1 MCVYIY
7 TYIRRMAQVFLLDIE
22 NRKGITIYNENNN
35 PSDLTIFPNVKRRPN
50 GSLLIYVIPSNTG
63 RRLEWLYAKDNS
75 GKIIDYRQF
84 KINSTENNNNNNN
97 ETTINETYELE
108 ISVRHIPQHAVK
120 QNGNKLNI
128 EPLVTEI
135 VPFAVWSGE
144 NVYQGKIC
152 ENLTTEE
159 AELKEMVEWAKKE
172 LSSET

>member
-1 MCVYIY
+1 
-7 TYIRRMAQVFLLDIE
+7 MAQVFLLDIE

-35 PSDLTIFPNVKRRPN
+35 PSDLNIFPNVKRRPN

-97 ETTINETYELE
+97 NETTINETYELE

-135 VPFAVWSGE
+135 VPYAVWSGE

>member
-1 MCVYIY
+1 
-7 TYIRRMAQVFLLDIE
+7 MAQVFLLDIE
-22 NRKGITIYNENNN
+22 NRKGITTYNENNN

-50 GSLLIYVIPSNTG
+50 GSLLIYVTPSNNG

-97 ETTINETYELE
+97 NETTKKETYELE

-135 VPFAVWSGE
+135 VPYAVWSGE

-159 AELKEMVEWAKKE
+159 AELKEIVEWAKKE

>member
-1 MCVYIY
+1 
-7 TYIRRMAQVFLLDIE
+7 MAQVFLLDIE

-35 PSDLTIFPNVKRRPN
+35 NPSDLTLFPNVKRRPN

-84 KINSTENNNNNNN
+84 KINSTENNNNNN

>member
-1 MCVYIY
+1 
-7 TYIRRMAQVFLLDIE
+7 MAQVFLLDIE
-22 NRKGITIYNENNN
+22 NRKGITTYNENNN

-159 AELKEMVEWAKKE
+159 AELKEIVEWAKKE

>member
-1 MCVYIY
+1 
-7 TYIRRMAQVFLLDIE
+7 MAQVFLLDIE

-97 ETTINETYELE
+97 ETTIKETYELE

-135 VPFAVWSGE
+135 VPYAVWSGE

>member
-1 MCVYIY
+1 
-7 TYIRRMAQVFLLDIE
+7 MAQVFLLDIE

-135 VPFAVWSGE
+135 VPYAVWSGE

>member
-1 MCVYIY
+1 
-7 TYIRRMAQVFLLDIE
+7 MAQVFLLDIE
-22 NRKGITIYNENNN
+22 NRKGITIYNENNNN

-84 KINSTENNNNNNN
+84 KINSTENNNNNNNN

>member
-1 MCVYIY
+1 MEKIFFNYP
-7 TYIRRMAQVFLLDIE
+7 F
-22 NRKGITIYNENNN
+22 NKGKLKT
-35 PSDLTIFPNVKRRPN
+35 
-50 GSLLIYVIPSNTG
+50 LLIWSI
-63 RRLEWLYAKDNS
+63 L
-75 GKIIDYRQF
+75 
-84 KINSTENNNNNNN
+84 N
-97 ETTINETYELE
+97 ERTINETYELE

-135 VPFAVWSGE
+135 VPYAVWSGE

>member
-1 MCVYIY
+1 
-7 TYIRRMAQVFLLDIE
+7 MAQVFLLDIE
-22 NRKGITIYNENNN
+22 NRKGITIYNENNNN

>member
-1 MCVYIY
+1 
-7 TYIRRMAQVFLLDIE
+7 MAQVFLLDIE

-35 PSDLTIFPNVKRRPN
+35 NPSDLNIFPNVKRRPN

-120 QNGNKLNI
+120 QNCNKLNI

>member
-1 MCVYIY
+1 
-7 TYIRRMAQVFLLDIE
+7 MAQVFLLDIE
-22 NRKGITIYNENNN
+22 NRKGITIYNENNNN

-97 ETTINETYELE
+97 NETTINETYELE

-135 VPFAVWSGE
+135 VPYAVWSGE

>member
-1 MCVYIY
+1 
-7 TYIRRMAQVFLLDIE
+7 MAQVFLLDIE

-84 KINSTENNNNNNN
+84 KINSTESNNNNNNNN

-135 VPFAVWSGE
+135 VPYAVWSGE

>member
-1 MCVYIY
+1 
-7 TYIRRMAQVFLLDIE
+7 MAQVFLLDIE
-22 NRKGITIYNENNN
+22 NRKGITIYNENNNN

-84 KINSTENNNNNNN
+84 KINSTENNNNNN

>member
-1 MCVYIY
+1 MFNN
-7 TYIRRMAQVFLLDIE
+7 IRKV
-22 NRKGITIYNENNN
+22 
-35 PSDLTIFPNVKRRPN
+35 V
-50 GSLLIYVIPSNTG
+50 LLIY
-63 RRLEWLYAKDNS
+63 Y
-75 GKIIDYRQF
+75 IIF
-84 KINSTENNNNNNN
+84 NNNN

>member
-1 MCVYIY
+1 
-7 TYIRRMAQVFLLDIE
+7 MAQVFLLDIE

-35 PSDLTIFPNVKRRPN
+35 NPSDLTLFPNVKRRPN

>member
-1 MCVYIY
+1 
-7 TYIRRMAQVFLLDIE
+7 MAQVFLLDIE

-97 ETTINETYELE
+97 NETTINETYELE

-135 VPFAVWSGE
+135 VPYAVWSGE

>member
-1 MCVYIY
+1 
-7 TYIRRMAQVFLLDIE
+7 MAQVFLLDIE

-35 PSDLTIFPNVKRRPN
+35 NLSDLNIFPNVKRRPN

-135 VPFAVWSGE
+135 VPYAVWSGE

>member
-1 MCVYIY
+1 
-7 TYIRRMAQVFLLDIE
+7 MAQVFLLDIE

-97 ETTINETYELE
+97 NNNETTIKETYELE

-135 VPFAVWSGE
+135 VPYAVWSGE

>member
-1 MCVYIY
+1 
-7 TYIRRMAQVFLLDIE
+7 MAQVFLLDIE

-35 PSDLTIFPNVKRRPN
+35 PSDLNIFPNVKRRPN

-84 KINSTENNNNNNN
+84 KINSTESNNNNNNNN

>member
-1 MCVYIY
+1 
-7 TYIRRMAQVFLLDIE
+7 MAQVFLLDIE

>member
-1 MCVYIY
+1 
-7 TYIRRMAQVFLLDIE
+7 MAQVFLLDIE

-35 PSDLTIFPNVKRRPN
+35 NLSDLNIFPNVKRRPN

-97 ETTINETYELE
+97 NETTINETYELE

-135 VPFAVWSGE
+135 VPYAVWSGE